1 MNVELL
7 ENRLRVMDLRL
18 PQVGEH
24 LDDERLACLVGGAE
38 PSPGEAAHLAGCD
51 VCIELMEALGEGWE
65 RLATEQPALA
75 EHVLRPPQ
83 RTPRRAPWLVVVAGL
98 CAASAAAA
106 MYGRSAQ
113 APLAEALGGLE
124 ARLVAEAHPH
134 RALEGP
140 RVPVAAAPDAPPAR
154 VEQPAEP
161 PAPVEQPTPV
171 EPPAPVQVP
180 STGEV
185 SAVERAEPRS
195 AVARPARAEVDLPET
210 GPDAR
215 LTARGPAP
223 MERLAVAGPPRGFGF
238 LRLGAKPNALVFV
251 DGEPFGW
258 TPLVDHR
265 LPEGPHDIR
274 LVFESPLAAKREERF
289 RVVIEPD
296 RVWRSLRV
304 NLRK

>member
-1 MNVELL
+1 MNIELL
-7 ENRLRVMDLRL
+7 ENRLRVMDLQL

-24 LDDERLACLVGGAE
+24 LADERLACLVGGAE
-38 PSPGEAAHLAGCD
+38 PSAAEAAHLAGCD

-83 RTPRRAPWLVVVAGL
+83 RARRRAPWLVVVAGL

-106 MYGRSAQ
+106 MYGRSARV
-113 APLAEALGGLE
+113 PLTEALDGLE
-124 ARLVAEAHPH
+124 TRLVADAQPH
-134 RALEGP
+134 HTLRGP
-140 RVPVAAAPDAPPAR
+140 QAP
-154 VEQPAEP
+154 VEQLAPRE
-161 PAPVEQPTPV
+161 PAPVEPPLPVDPAPV
-171 EPPAPVQVP
+171 EPPSPVQVS
-180 STGEV
+180 STGAAFEA
-185 SAVERAEPRS
+185 AVERAEPRPG
-195 AVARPARAEVDLPET
+195 VAAMRPTRAEVDLPEA

-238 LRLGAKPNALVFV
+238 LRLGAKPNAQVFV

-258 TPLVDHR
+258 TPLVDRR